1 VATGQQVFHVV
12 ATNECGEATCDVTV
26 NVTMTDPPVIECP
39 DFSFNSEL
47 CAPDSICVPLLIH
60 NALTV
65 DVDDA
70 LWGDG
75 ELCFFADTTGT
86 YVFMVTASNPCAD
99 VVCEVIVRV
108 FVGDETPPVIVCPD
122 DYTVECSDALL
133 PDWPEVTDNC
143 DPEPSVDY
151 HDTEQPGNCPQAKT
165 ILRTWVATDASGN
178 SDSCVQR
185 IEVVDT
191 TPPSITCPPDT
202 IISFCDPTDPEHTGG
217 YPSVFDNCDPEPLVS
232 YRDSMLVGGFVRIWL
247 TVDACGNPAT
257 CNQAI
262 GLGAPEPP
270 EIDCPDGPIDISLCE
285 PGTVCIDLAARH
297 YDSVT
302 VDGNAIWS
310 EDQLCFE
317 ATEGGDYAFTVRAYY
332 CDIEVT
338 CDIVVNVDIGQ
349 APVIHCE
356 PVEPVQLCDIAEV
369 CVPLLIDDADSVAV
383 DGAVWSDG
391 LLCFVADTPGTYIFN
406 VTASNDC
413 GSDVCDL
420 SVEVSLVDPPVP
432 CFTAYPTG
440 NALEIGFSNCSQGGT
455 ALTYLWDFG
464 DGSNSTEFE
473 PVHTYG
479 ATGMYVVQLTAV
491 DECGTAVSVA
501 HPIEVGGVTPTD
513 QWIHIY
519 CAEPTLDGVPLVPGD
534 VIRAY
539 DPDSVLCGIGT
550 VGVDGS
556 YGMIFIYADDVYT
569 PNVDEGADPGD
580 VITLTINEE
589 EVFVDPELIWTENG
603 AVIEL
608 CMFTRETCL
617 LFDLGPGW
625 HLISW
630 NVAYTD
636 SVENWIAGFA
646 DKVEVILGFDRGGLV
661 YVPSLAPFSTLQEV
675 DYHFGYWIRLNDA
688 VSFEICG
695 GRISADDAI
704 AIYRGWNLV
713 SYWPE
718 DILPIEDAL
727 SSILENLIVAYGW
740 DGEVQVYLPGDV
752 IHSNLTEMVPQ
763 FGYWIK
769 SAENDLLTYPGFMA
783 SARSGST
790 LHATMDNRGTT
801 SNEWMAVYGSSIHLD
816 GQPVAAGARIE
827 LSTLSGVVCGSGSY
841 DGASLKFTPVY
852 GYVDIDEDASQLPR
866 MGDRV
871 AVRINGERVYPDIE
885 YQGHGTF
892 VRLNSL
898 TRDASGVVNNVPGEY
913 NLSQNYPNPFNPT
926 TSISF
931 NLPVA
936 GHVELAVYNL
946 LGQKVATV
954 VDGTLAAGQ
963 HEVIWNGRD
972 EDGQSVSTGVY
983 LYRIES
989 GEFNQIKK
997 MILIR

>member
-1 VATGQQVFHVV
+1 VA
-12 ATNECGEATCDVTV
+12 
-26 NVTMTDPPVIECP
+26 DPPVIECP

-65 DVDDA
+65 NVDDA

-86 YVFMVTASNPCAD
+86 YVFMVTASNPCGD

-108 FVGDETPPVIVCPD
+108 LVGDETPPVIVCPG

-151 HDTEQPGNCPQAKT
+151 HDAEQPGNCPQAKT

-178 SDSCVQR
+178 SDSCVQT
-185 IEVVDT
+185 IEVIDT

-202 IISFCDPTDPEHTGG
+202 MISFCDPTDPEHTGG

-232 YRDSMLVGGFVRIWL
+232 YWDSMLVGGFVRIW
-247 TVDACGNPAT
+247 TATDACLNSAT
-257 CNQAI
+257 CLQSI
-262 GLGAPEPP
+262 GIGAPEPP
-270 EIDCPDGPIDISLCE
+270 EIDCPEEPIDMSLCE
-285 PGTVCIDLAARH
+285 PGTVCIDLAIRH

-302 VDGNAIWS
+302 VDGNATWS

-317 ATEGGDYAFTVRAYY
+317 ATESGVYTFTVRAYY
-332 CDIEVT
+332 CSIEVT
-338 CDIVVNVDIGQ
+338 CDVTVNVTVTDP
-349 APVIHCE
+349 PVIEC
-356 PVEPVQLCDIAEV
+356 PDSVDPIVLCGPAEV
-369 CVPLLIDDADSVAV
+369 CLDLTIDNAETVEV
-383 DGAVWSDG
+383 EGAVWVDG
-391 LLCFVADTPGTYIFN
+391 VLCFAADVAGTYNFT
-406 VTASNDC
+406 VTATNIC
-413 GSDVCDL
+413 GNDVCEL
-420 SVEVSLVDPPVP
+420 SVVVSYVEPPVA
-432 CFTAYPTG
+432 CFDAAPTG
-440 NALEIGFSNCSQGGT
+440 NPLEVAFNNCSQGEPP
-455 ALTYLWDFG
+455 LTYAWDFG
-464 DGSNSTEFE
+464 DGFSSAESD
-473 PVHTYG
+473 PVHTYAEAG
-479 ATGMYVVQLTAV
+479 SYEVTLTV
-491 DECGTAVSVA
+491 TDDCGNQSMVPHTV
-501 HPIEVGGVTPTD
+501 EVGGVTPTD
-513 QWIHIY
+513 RWINIY
-519 CAEPTLDGVPLVPGD
+519 CGNPMLDGVPLAPGD

-539 DPDSVLCGIGT
+539 DPDSILCGMGT

-556 YGMIFIYADDVYT
+556 YGMILIYADDVYT
-569 PNVDEGADPGD
+569 PGVDEGADPGD
-580 VITLTINEE
+580 VITLTINGE
-589 EVFVDPELIWTENG
+589 EVFADPELIWTENG
-603 AVIEL
+603 AIIEL

-630 NVAYTD
+630 NVAYID

-675 DYHFGYWIRLNDA
+675 DYHFGYWIRLNEA
-688 VSFEICG
+688 VSFEVCG
-695 GRISADDAI
+695 GRISSDAAI
-704 AIYRGWNLV
+704 NIYRGWNLV

-727 SSILENLIVAYGW
+727 SSILDNVIVVYGW
-740 DGEVQVYLPGDV
+740 DGEAQVYLPGRLMF
-752 IHSNLTEMVPQ
+752 SNLTEMVPQ
-763 FGYWIK
+763 YGYWIK
-769 SAENDLLTYPGFMA
+769 SAEDDLLTYPGFMA
-783 SARSGST
+783 SARSRST
-790 LHATMDNRGTT
+790 LHATMDNRITT

-852 GYVDIDEDASQLPR
+852 GHVDIDEDAGQLPR
-866 MGDRV
+866 TGDRV
-871 AVRINGERVYPDIE
+871 AVRINGERVYPDLE

-892 VRLNSL
+892 LRLNNL
-898 TRDASGVVNNVPGEY
+898 TRDAGGVVNNLPGEY
-913 NLSQNYPNPFNPT
+913 SLSQNYPNPFNPT

-954 VDGTLAAGQ
+954 IDGTLAAGQ
-963 HEVIWNGRD
+963 HEVIWNGSD
-972 EDGQSVSTGVY
+972 QNGVAVSSGVY
-983 LYRIES
+983 FYRLKS
-989 GEFNQIKK
+989 ATFNQTRK
-997 MILIR
+997 MTLMK